1 VEVSNIL
8 VAENVTKSF
17 EGLIAVNNVSIAV
30 KENTFTMLIG
40 PNGCGKTT
48 LINCCTGILKPTSGR
63 VLLGDIDITGWKP
76 HDIYKVG
83 FVRSFQ
89 IPLPFIGLTV
99 IDNVLGAMRNPG
111 EAPLKAHSLNKW
123 ADVEEKNMSHALD
136 ILAKV
141 GLDKHWD
148 LPSSSLGAA
157 QLKMLEVAKGLSS
170 GAKIIALDEPIGGV
184 DPASAHEILSHVS
197 ELKKE
202 GLTFLVIEHR
212 IDIAAP
218 FADYIYAMELGSLI
232 SEGTP
237 EHVLNDPKVIEVYLG
252 EGAATQC

>member
-1 VEVSNIL
+1 MSNVL
-8 VAENVTKSF
+8 VAENLTKSF
-17 EGLIAVNNVSIAV
+17 EGLVAVNDVSIIV

-63 VLLGDIDITGWKP
+63 VVLGDIDITGWKP
-76 HDIYKVG
+76 HDIYNVG

-99 IDNVLGAMRNPG
+99 IDNVLGAMRSPG
-111 EAPLKAHSLNKW
+111 ENPLKAHALNKW
-123 ADVEEKNMSHALD
+123 ADVEEKNIDRAMD
-136 ILAKV
+136 ILTKV
-141 GLDKHWD
+141 GLEKHWD

-157 QLKMLEVAKGLSS
+157 QLKLLEVAKGLSS
-170 GAKIIALDEPIGGV
+170 GAKLIALDEPIGGV
-184 DPASAHEILSHVS
+184 DPASAHDILSHIA
-197 ELKKE
+197 ELKEE
-202 GLTFLVIEHR
+202 GLTFLVVEHR

-237 EHVLNDPKVIEVYLG
+237 EHVLNDPKVIEVYIG
-252 EGAATQC
+252 KGDEAC

>member
-1 VEVSNIL
+1 MNNVL
-8 VAENVTKSF
+8 VAENLTKSF
-17 EGLIAVNNVSIAV
+17 DGLVAVNDVSIVV

-63 VLLGDIDITGWKP
+63 VVLGDIDITGWKP
-76 HDIYKVG
+76 HEIYNVG

-99 IDNVLGAMRNPG
+99 IDNVLGAMRSPG
-111 EAPLKAHSLNKW
+111 ENPLKAHSLKKW
-123 ADVEEKNMSHALD
+123 GDVEEKNIDRAMD

-141 GLDKHWD
+141 GLEKHWD

-170 GAKIIALDEPIGGV
+170 GAKLIALDEPIGGV
-184 DPASAHEILSHVS
+184 DPASAHDILSHVA

-202 GLTFLVIEHR
+202 GLTFLVVEHR

-237 EHVLNDPKVIEVYLG
+237 EHVLNDPKVIEVYIG
-252 EGAATQC
+252 KGDEAC

>member
-1 VEVSNIL
+1 MLI
-8 VAENVTKSF
+8 AENVTKAF
-17 EGLIAVNNVSIAV
+17 EGLVAVNSVNIKV

-63 VLLGDIDITGWKP
+63 VFFGDIDITGWKP
-76 HDIYKVG
+76 HEIYQVG

-111 EAPLKAHSLNKW
+111 ESPLLAPSVSRW
-123 ADVEEKNMSHALD
+123 ADVEEKNMAHAMD

-141 GLDKHWD
+141 GLEKHWD

-170 GAKIIALDEPIGGV
+170 GAKLIALDEPIGGV

-197 ELKKE
+197 KLKDE
-202 GLTFLVIEHR
+202 GLTFLVVEHR

-237 EHVLNDPKVIEVYLG
+237 DEVLNDPKVIEVYLG
-252 EGAATQC
+252 KGVEQC

>member
-1 VEVSNIL
+1 VSNVL

-17 EGLIAVNNVSIAV
+17 EGLVAVNSVNIVV

-63 VLLGDIDITGWKP
+63 VFFGDTDITGWKP
-76 HDIYKVG
+76 HEIYKLG

-111 EAPLKAHSLNKW
+111 EAPSKAPTARRW
-123 ADVEEKNMSHALD
+123 ADVEEENMNHALD
-136 ILAKV
+136 ILSKV
-141 GLDKHWD
+141 GLEKHWD

-170 GAKIIALDEPIGGV
+170 GAKMIALDEPIGGV
-184 DPASAHEILSHVS
+184 DPASAHEILEHVS
-197 ELKKE
+197 RLKKE
-202 GLTFLVIEHR
+202 ENLTFLVVEHR

-218 FADYIYAMELGSLI
+218 FADYIYAMELGNLI

-237 EHVLNDPKVIEVYLG
+237 EQVLNDPKVIEVYLG
-252 EGAATQC
+252 EGATQKC

>member
-1 VEVSNIL
+1 VSNLL

-17 EGLIAVNNVSIAV
+17 DGLVAVKDASIEV

-48 LINCCTGILKPTSGR
+48 LINVCTGILKPTAGK
-63 VLLGDIDITGWKP
+63 VLFGNTDITGWEP
-76 HDIYKVG
+76 HQIYEVG

-99 IDNVLGAMRNPG
+99 LDNVLGAMRNPG
-111 EAPLKAHSLNKW
+111 EAPLKGPIQKSW
-123 ADVEEKNMSHALD
+123 VQEEENNMERAMD
-136 ILAKV
+136 ILRRV
-141 GLDKHWD
+141 GLEKHWD
-148 LPSSSLGAA
+148 LPSQSLGAA

-170 GAKIIALDEPIGGV
+170 GAKLIALDEPIGGV
-184 DPASAHEILSHVS
+184 DPSTAEEILSHVS

-202 GLTFLVIEHR
+202 GLTFLVVEHR

-218 FADYIYAMELGSLI
+218 FADYVYAMELGSII
-232 SEGTP
+232 SKGTP
-237 EHVLNDPKVIEVYLG
+237 DQVLNDPKVIEIYIG
-252 EGAATQC
+252 KGDEAC

>member
-1 VEVSNIL
+1 VSNVL
-8 VAENVTKSF
+8 VAENLTKSF
-17 EGLIAVNNVSIAV
+17 EGLVAVNNVSIVV

-76 HDIYKVG
+76 HEIYNVG

-99 IDNVLGAMRNPG
+99 IDNVLGAMRSPG
-111 EAPLKAHSLNKW
+111 EDPLKAHSLKRW
-123 ADVEEKNMSHALD
+123 ADVEEKNIDRAMD

-141 GLDKHWD
+141 GLEKHWD

-157 QLKMLEVAKGLSS
+157 QLKLLEVAKGLSS
-170 GAKIIALDEPIGGV
+170 GAKLIALDEPIGGV
-184 DPASAHEILSHVS
+184 DPASAHDILSHIA

-202 GLTFLVIEHR
+202 GLTFLVVEHR

-237 EHVLNDPKVIEVYLG
+237 EHVLKDPKVIEVYIG
-252 EGAATQC
+252 KGDEAC